1 MKVAIF
7 GANGKTGREIVKRAL
22 DKGHTVTV
30 FVRDAAQIQEKEGV
44 LKVVSGDVHDYA
56 SVELCVKG
64 QDAVICALGS
74 KDLFRNSKIRTN
86 GTINI
91 IKAMKT
97 CGVQRLVIM
106 SAMGVGES
114 WRALSLVNKLF
125 FALLMPAARED
136 HEAQEAAVKGSG
148 LAWTI
153 IRPSGLKNTP
163 HTGVYLVG
171 ENIQSKT
178 SQISRADVADLM
190 LLVLENKTHTHMAV
204 TITN

>member
-7 GANGKTGREIVKRAL
+7 GATGKTGRELVKRAL

-30 FVRDAAQIQEKEGV
+30 FARDPAHMHEKGVV
-44 LKVVSGDVHDYA
+44 LKVVSGDVNDSG
-56 SVELCVKG
+56 SVEMCVKG

-91 IKAMKT
+91 IKAMKKL
-97 CGVQRLVIM
+97 GVQRLVVM

-114 WRALSLVNKLF
+114 WGALSLMNKLF
-125 FALLMPAARED
+125 FSLLMPAARED
-136 HEAQEAAVKGSG
+136 HESQESEVKASG
-148 LAWTI
+148 LEWTI
-153 IRPSGLKNTP
+153 IRPSALKDTP
-163 HTGVYLVG
+163 HTGIYLVG
-171 ENIQSKT
+171 ENIRAKT
-178 SQISRADVADLM
+178 SQISRGDVADLM
-190 LLVLENKTHTHMAV
+190 LQVVETKAYTHSAV

>member
-30 FVRDAAQIQEKEGV
+30 FVRDAAQMQGKEGV

-56 SVELCVKG
+56 SVLRCVQG

-91 IKAMKT
+91 IKAMKKS
-97 CGVQRLVIM
+97 GVQRIVVM

-114 WRALSLVNKLF
+114 WRVLSIVNKLF

-136 HEAQEAAVKGSG
+136 HEAQEMAVKASG

-153 IRPSGLKNTP
+153 IRPSGLKDAP
-163 HTGVYLVG
+163 QTGAYLVG
-171 ENIQSKT
+171 ENIQAKT